1 MNLHGHT
8 ICGIHYEY
16 LTRKFRRDYCSLYK
30 VIFGARTNLK
40 HDLRR
45 VSRPIGFGVWRDYG
59 LPIFDQAMCD
69 RCRKNL
75 EKKYFKQETIENSEN
90 IFSWL
95 YDDYTIYTP
104 SVIPSATYSMYQ
116 FSEDQDLQ
124 FDQKNNLKQFLVNNG
139 FQGRVPMT
147 SSYCSM
153 LQNSQLNFQRQAK
166 AIFCLF

>member
-1 MNLHGHT
+1 MD
-8 ICGIHYEY
+8 CQ
-16 LTRKFRRDYCSLYK
+16 
-30 VIFGARTNLK
+30 
-40 HDLRR
+40 
-45 VSRPIGFGVWRDYG
+45 
-59 LPIFDQAMCD
+59 IFDQTMCG

-75 EKKYFKQETIENSEN
+75 EKTYLKQEIIENSEN

-139 FQGRVPMT
+139 FQGRVQMT

-153 LQNSQLNFQRQAK
+153 LQKSQLNFQRQAK
-166 AIFCLF
+166 AILLFILKNISTK